1 MSELNSETIVRVTNL
16 GKKFSYQSKRAN
28 NEDAMAIIKS
38 VIRKKASPGGDSIG
52 GDEFWALK
60 NVSFELKRGEAVGI
74 VGLNGAGKSTLL
86 KVLLGMLDCDEGSY
100 EVLGKVGGLIELGAG
115 FNPDASG
122 LKNIYQNASYL
133 GYSRREVGEKL
144 ESIIEFADI
153 GRFINSPTRTYS
165 SGMNIRLGFAIAIHF
180 IPDLV
185 LCDEILS
192 VGDFEFRQKCLH
204 KIKEL
209 RATRSFVLV
218 SHSTRDISMF
228 CDKAILLH
236 KGHLIMEAD
245 PTSVL
250 KVFSYCNH
258 NSSVIE
264 IQQRVEKVRDLE
276 EKKKIV
282 RKNFVAPA
290 VMPKV
295 AGLGGVRPHE
305 QKKEIVEVA
314 EDIDSEKKKALF
326 MPEYWNRE
334 KVETVEF
341 LWNLEMVSGRYVYM
355 VGEPFVCKIRFT
367 LLEAVSNFRVG
378 LPMFDETGKLVVGT
392 SSDSSGEIQ
401 PDMAEGTY
409 EYDIFL
415 DPFPMIE
422 GRYWLTVS
430 LCDDPA
436 HLFRKHTTYFDVIN
450 SRLEFGVVR
459 TFSMW
464 EKGEI
469 DDDSFEKLI

>member
-1 MSELNSETIVRVTNL
+1 MNTETIVRVSNL

-38 VIRKKASPGGDSIG
+38 VLGKSKSDNGNTLG

-60 NVSFELKRGEAVGI
+60 NISFELKRGEAVGI

-86 KVLLGMLDCDEGSY
+86 KILLGMLDCDEGEYIVS
-100 EVLGKVGGLIELGAG
+100 GKAGGLIELGGG
-115 FNPDASG
+115 FNPEASG

-133 GYSRREVGEKL
+133 GYSSKEVEEQL

-165 SGMNIRLGFAIAIHF
+165 SRMNIRLGFAIAIHF

-218 SHSTRDISMF
+218 SHSSRDISMF

-236 KGHLIMEAD
+236 KGHLILESD
-245 PTSVL
+245 PTRVL

-258 NSSVIE
+258 NSSVEE
-264 IQQRVEKVRDLE
+264 IRQRVGKVSDLE
-276 EKKKIV
+276 EKKEVI
-282 RKNFVAPA
+282 RKSYTVAA

-295 AGLGGVRPHE
+295 EGLGGVEPFD
-305 QKKEIVEVA
+305 QKKQFLEVVTDFDA
-314 EDIDSEKKKALF
+314 EKKKTLF
-326 MPEYWNRE
+326 MPEYVNEE
-334 KVETVEF
+334 KVDSVEF
-341 LWNLEMVSGRYVYM
+341 YWNLEMVSGRYVYM
-355 VGEPFVCKIRFT
+355 VGEPFVCKIRFR
-367 LLEAVSNFRVG
+367 LLEKVTNFRIG

-392 SSDSSGEIQ
+392 SSHSSGGL
-401 PDMAEGTY
+401 PYDMESGIY
-409 EYDIFL
+409 DYDIFL

-430 LCDDPA
+430 ICDDPA
-436 HLFRKHTTYFDVIN
+436 HLFRKHTTYFDVVN
-450 SRLEFGVVR
+450 SRMEFGLVR

-464 EKGEI
+464 EKGQI
-469 DDDSFEKLI
+469 DDRSFEKLI

>member
-1 MSELNSETIVRVTNL
+1 MSKLNTETIVRVSNL

-38 VIRKKASPGGDSIG
+38 VLGKSKSDNGNTLG

-60 NVSFELKRGEAVGI
+60 NISFELKRGEAVGI

-86 KVLLGMLDCDEGSY
+86 KILLGMLDCDEGEYIVS
-100 EVLGKVGGLIELGAG
+100 GKAGGLIELGGG
-115 FNPDASG
+115 FNPEASG

-133 GYSRREVGEKL
+133 GYSSKEVEEQL

-165 SGMNIRLGFAIAIHF
+165 SRMNIRLGFAIAIHF

-218 SHSTRDISMF
+218 SHSSRDISMF

-236 KGHLIMEAD
+236 KGHLILESD
-245 PTSVL
+245 PTRVL

-258 NSSVIE
+258 NSSVEE
-264 IQQRVEKVRDLE
+264 IRQRVGKVSDLE
-276 EKKKIV
+276 EKKEVI
-282 RKNFVAPA
+282 RKSYTVAA

-295 AGLGGVRPHE
+295 EGLGGVEPFD
-305 QKKEIVEVA
+305 QKKQFLEVVTDFDA
-314 EDIDSEKKKALF
+314 EKKKTLF
-326 MPEYWNRE
+326 MPEYVNEE
-334 KVETVEF
+334 KVDSVEF
-341 LWNLEMVSGRYVYM
+341 YWNLEMVSGRYVYM
-355 VGEPFVCKIRFT
+355 VGEPFVCKIRFR
-367 LLEAVSNFRVG
+367 LLEKVTNFPIG
-378 LPMFDETGKLVVGT
+378 
-392 SSDSSGEIQ
+392 
-401 PDMAEGTY
+401 
-409 EYDIFL
+409 
-415 DPFPMIE
+415 
-422 GRYWLTVS
+422 
-430 LCDDPA
+430 
-436 HLFRKHTTYFDVIN
+436 
-450 SRLEFGVVR
+450 
-459 TFSMW
+459 
-464 EKGEI
+464 
-469 DDDSFEKLI
+469 